1 MPQGR
6 LPASAFTT
14 LGAGGPRVSRAG
26 FGCYRVD
33 DRVAEHRGA
42 LTFALRAGVN
52 LIDTSTNYAD
62 GHSEILVGKVLKE
75 LAAEVPR
82 GGVVIVTKAGYVQ
95 GTNQHLA
102 LERIR
107 AGKPWSEMTEYS
119 PDCWHCIAPDFLKD
133 QLTMSLAR
141 LSMPKVDVM
150 LLHNPEYFLDDAEHR
165 GLSLADARDAFYDRV
180 RRGLEELEEEVTAGR
195 LGAYGISSNTFVAP
209 HDRPDAVDLTRIL
222 AFAGPGFKVI
232 QLPMNPLELGAR
244 QPIHTPDG
252 LSVLDVARGAGL
264 GVLVNRPFN
273 AFSGLGLVRF
283 APLASLNNDV
293 EKNRVAEMAG
303 LLEEAFGD
311 PARAKGTISQR
322 TLRGLLATPGVDV
335 ALIGMR
341 TPSYVRDVLGAF

>member
-1 MPQGR
+1 MAER
-6 LPASAFTT
+6 LLPASAFTT
-14 LGAGGPRVSRAG
+14 LGAGGPRVSRVG

-33 DRVAEHRGA
+33 DRVTEHREA
-42 LTFALRAGVN
+42 LTLALRAGVN

-62 GHSEILVGKVLKE
+62 GHSEILVGKVLRE

-82 GGVVIVTKAGYVQ
+82 ASLVIVTKAGYVQ
-95 GTNQHLA
+95 GTNQRLA
-102 LERIR
+102 LERLR

-119 PDCWHCIAPDFLKD
+119 PDCWHCISPDFLKD
-133 QLTMSLAR
+133 QLAMSLAR
-141 LSMPKVDVM
+141 LSMPKADVM

-165 GLSLADARDAFYDRV
+165 GLPLAEARDAFYERV
-180 RRGLEELEEEVTAGR
+180 RRGLAQLEEEVTAGR

-222 AFAGPGFKVI
+222 PFAGPGFKVI

-244 QPIHTPDG
+244 EPIHTPDG
-252 LSVLDVARGAGL
+252 LSVLQVATGAGL

-283 APLASLNNDV
+283 APLASLNNSV
-293 EKNRVAEMAG
+293 EKNRLAEMEGHLA
-303 LLEEAFGD
+303 ETFGD
-311 PARAKGTISQR
+311 PARVAGTVSQK

-341 TPSYVRDVLGAF
+341 TVPYVRDVLGAF